1 MSLDA
6 ATQLRELYYDL
17 PNPRLPLRFPLS
29 PPRKRLDR
37 RPRARAAKGGKA
49 HEDHGLPTRT
59 GARIEGDGGMTFDQ
73 AIHQAT
79 QLGFTKAQMYQN
91 LADNEANAF
100 NSLFIN
106 IRQRHNLRHGEWSR
120 SRIRA
125 DLVRI
130 RTIKIWRNCLA

>member
-1 MSLDA
+1 
-6 ATQLRELYYDL
+6 
-17 PNPRLPLRFPLS
+17 
-29 PPRKRLDR
+29 
-37 RPRARAAKGGKA
+37 
-49 HEDHGLPTRT
+49 
-59 GARIEGDGGMTFDQ
+59 MTFDQ

-106 IRQRHNLRHGEWSR
+106 IQQRHNLRHGEWSR

-130 RTIKIWRNCLA
+130 RTIKIWRNRLA